1 MNPVLSK
8 ICFFLILCSFLYS
21 QEEKVVAKIGNYKIY
36 ESEFSERFDFSV
48 HPKLLQK
55 ADTLEVKLEFLKEL
69 IAEKLLSLEAE
80 DKGLGSSEYINNVLT
95 PLQNMF
101 VRDALYKNEIKD
113 KVSYSQKDIKEG
125 IERIKRTL
133 KLRFI
138 FSNNEEEIKQ
148 LYTHLK
154 SGASFDSV
162 LSLRKGYSTQDSAR
176 EITFGTMEKEIE
188 DEVYKLKIGE
198 FSYPLKSKDGFY
210 ILKLVDISSN
220 KNLQDPENTIE
231 DVKRIIERRI
241 EYKTYL
247 DYYHNFFS
255 KHKASA
261 DKEIFEELIKI
272 FVPGFK
278 EKYLI
283 ENSEKD
289 DNKLYLRGIEV
300 SNVLASFSDDLK
312 NKEFIKLQNKTIKIG
327 YFINQLSQEGLFVQ
341 DLNEKSIRSSLSSYI
356 RKFIEDELI
365 TTEAINKG
373 FQNSADVK
381 KYMSMW
387 KDSYISHMLM
397 LQLMDSV
404 RVPEE
409 EIYSI
414 YSKNEW
420 KETSPQLV
428 NVVEV
433 LTDKLEVIETIIK
446 ELSNGKDIRELA
458 NQYTIRDSVKNRNG
472 EFGLIPITKL
482 GEIGKYVYQMNVG
495 DIYGPI
501 KLEEGYSI
509 FKLIDRK
516 ADTTTYTKSFNEV
529 KNDLTKL
536 ITLQRFEKYINEFN
550 AKLANKYGV
559 EIYEDVLNQIDNSFL
574 NLVIVRYMGFGGE
587 IFAVPYTEQFSG
599 WYNQWLQDK
608 KLAQ

>member
-1 MNPVLSK
+1 
-8 ICFFLILCSFLYS
+8 
-21 QEEKVVAKIGNYKIY
+21 
-36 ESEFSERFDFSV
+36 
-48 HPKLLQK
+48 
-55 ADTLEVKLEFLKEL
+55 
-69 IAEKLLSLEAE
+69 
-80 DKGLGSSEYINNVLT
+80 
-95 PLQNMF
+95 
-101 VRDALYKNEIKD
+101 
-113 KVSYSQKDIKEG
+113 
-125 IERIKRTL
+125 
-133 KLRFI
+133 
-138 FSNNEEEIKQ
+138 
-148 LYTHLK
+148 
-154 SGASFDSV
+154 
-162 LSLRKGYSTQDSAR
+162 
-176 EITFGTMEKEIE
+176 
-188 DEVYKLKIGE
+188 
-198 FSYPLKSKDGFY
+198 
-210 ILKLVDISSN
+210 
-220 KNLQDPENTIE
+220 
-231 DVKRIIERRI
+231 
-241 EYKTYL
+241 
-247 DYYHNFFS
+247 
-255 KHKASA
+255 
-261 DKEIFEELIKI
+261 
-272 FVPGFK
+272 
-278 EKYLI
+278 
-283 ENSEKD
+283 
-289 DNKLYLRGIEV
+289 
-300 SNVLASFSDDLK
+300 
-312 NKEFIKLQNKTIKIG
+312 
-327 YFINQLSQEGLFVQ
+327 
-341 DLNEKSIRSSLSSYI
+341 
-356 RKFIEDELI
+356 LI